1 MAQRQIG
8 DYLLIQ
14 ELGCGSMGETFL
26 AEHRFLKRLF
36 ILKILPQELS
46 SDSEFIKRFE
56 KEILSLSKLEH
67 PHIAKIHN
75 ASSADGV
82 YFLVSEP
89 ILDAANH
96 ATNLSQYFIKKHYR
110 LSEEDVLRV
119 ARQIASALDFAHEA
133 VLGNESVAHGS
144 IKLNNIVVKESK
156 DGLQVYLTD
165 FGLSRVIGPLA
176 ALSRIYHSVATTL
189 AAGFGLMIQKTGFDK
204 YSAGPW
210 DLSKAAE
217 LHRSFCQSFVFLAPE
232 QKMIGHPRACPMKSD
247 IYAFGVLLYYL
258 LTGEFPEGYFELPSK
273 KVPELKWNWDLLIC
287 RTLQTDPLKRPE
299 NLCARIEELLTSTSH
314 TSPRVQLQ
322 KLKTIAEE
330 NVEPASKFASSAA
343 GSPFSANLSS
353 LQAKPLLKPKEIVR
367 PSFEADPGAI
377 FQTET
382 TVSPYKPEPQEE
394 REIEPLQT
402 EMMIVPA
409 GTYLRGSN
417 HGGRDEMP
425 RHAVHLNA
433 FAIDIHPVT
442 NEQFV
447 LFLEAMGG
455 EKDSNNNDI
464 VRLRDSRIKKAG
476 GKLNIESGYAKH
488 PVVGVTWYGAIAY
501 AKWVGK
507 RLPTE
512 AEWEVAS
519 YGGREDFI
527 FPTGNQIERSE
538 ANFFSADTTAVM
550 SYPPNGFGLYDMAG
564 NIYEWCQ
571 DWYDYH
577 FYDISVQ
584 EPDNPKGPLQGVY
597 RVLRGGCW
605 KSSREDL
612 RCAHRHRNNPGIMN
626 GTYGFRCAADV
637 TEV

>member
-1 MAQRQIG
+1 MTQRQIG
-8 DYLLIQ
+8 DYLVVQ
-14 ELGCGSMGETFL
+14 ELGRGSMGETFL

-36 ILKILPQELS
+36 ILKVLPQELS
-46 SDSEFIKRFE
+46 SDAEFIKRYE
-56 KEILSLSKLEH
+56 KEVLALSKLEH

-96 ATNLSQYFIKKHYR
+96 SINLGGYFVKNHYR
-110 LSEEDVLRV
+110 LPEEEVLKI

-133 VLGNESVAHGS
+133 VLGSESLAHGS
-144 IKLNNIVVKESK
+144 IKLNNIVVKEAK

-176 ALSRIYHSVATTL
+176 MLSRTYHHVATAL
-189 AAGFGLMIQKTGFDK
+189 AAGVGFTIQKTGQDK
-204 YSAGPW
+204 YSVGPW
-210 DLSKAAE
+210 DTLKTSE
-217 LHRSFCQSFVFLAPE
+217 LHRSFCQSFIFLAPE
-232 QKMIGHPRACPMKSD
+232 QKIIGHPKASPIKSD
-247 IYAFGVLLYYL
+247 VYAFGVLLYYL
-258 LTGEFPEGYFELPSK
+258 LTSEFPEGYFELPSK

-287 RTLQTDPLKRPE
+287 RALQTDPLKRPE
-299 NLCARIEELLTSTSH
+299 NLCVRIEELLASASY

-330 NVEPASKFASSAA
+330 NVELASKFASTAA
-343 GSPFSANLSS
+343 GPHSANLSS
-353 LQAKPLLKPKEIVR
+353 LQVKPLLKPKEITR
-367 PSFEADPGAI
+367 PSFEVDPGAI
-377 FQTET
+377 FQTESS
-382 TVSPYKPEPQEE
+382 VAPYKPVPQEE
-394 REIEPLQT
+394 KEIEPLQT
-402 EMMIVPA
+402 EMVIVPA
-409 GTYLRGSN
+409 GSYLRGSN
-417 HGGRDEMP
+417 EGGRDEMP
-425 RHAVHLNA
+425 RHAVHLTS
-433 FAIDIHPVT
+433 FAIDAHPVT

-464 VRLRDSRIKKAG
+464 IRLRESRVKRTG

-488 PVVGVTWYGAIAY
+488 PVVGVTWYGAVAY

-538 ANFFSADTTAVM
+538 ANFFSSDTTPVM
-550 SYPPNGFGLYDMAG
+550 SYPPNGFNLYDMAG

-577 FYDISVQ
+577 FYDTSIQ

-597 RVLRGGCW
+597 RILRGGCW
-605 KSSREDL
+605 KSSKEDL

-637 TEV
+637 AIET

>member
-1 MAQRQIG
+1 MTPCQIG
-8 DYLLIQ
+8 DYVLVQ
-14 ELGCGSMGETFL
+14 ELGRGSMGETFL
-26 AEHRFLKRLF
+26 AEHRFLKRFF
-36 ILKILPQELS
+36 ILKVLPKELS
-46 SDSEFIKRFE
+46 SDGEFIKRFE

-75 ASSADGV
+75 ASSAEGV

-89 ILDAANH
+89 ILNEENH
-96 ATNLSQYFIKKHYR
+96 SINLFQYFAKKRY
-110 LSEEDVLRV
+110 LLPEEEVLKV
-119 ARQIASALDFAHEA
+119 ARQIASALDFSHEA
-133 VLGNESVAHGS
+133 VLGNEPIAHGS
-144 IKLNNIVVKESK
+144 IKLNNIIVKESK
-156 DGLQVYLTD
+156 EGIQVYLTD

-176 ALSRIYHSVATTL
+176 ALSRIYHSVAMTL
-189 AAGFGLMIQKTGFDK
+189 ASGTGLMLQKTGFDQ
-204 YSAGPW
+204 YSIGPW
-210 DLSKAAE
+210 DIGKAGE

-232 QKMIGHPRACPMKSD
+232 QKMIGHPKSCPIKSD

-273 KVPELKWNWDLLIC
+273 KVPALKWNWDLLIC

-299 NLCARIEELLTSTSH
+299 NLCARIEELLTPTSH
-314 TSPRVQLQ
+314 SLSHIPLQ

-330 NVEPASKFASSAA
+330 NGESVSKVSSSPA
-343 GSPFSANLSS
+343 GSSLL
-353 LQAKPLLKPKEIVR
+353 LQAKPLLKPKEIIR
-367 PSFEADPGAI
+367 PSFEADPAAI

-382 TVSPYKPEPQEE
+382 IVAPYKPKPQEE
-394 REIEPLQT
+394 KEIEPLQT
-402 EMMIVPA
+402 EMIIIPA

-417 HGGRDEMP
+417 HGAKDEMP
-425 RHAVHLNA
+425 RHAVHLHA
-433 FAIDIHPVT
+433 FAIDIYPVT

-455 EKDSNNNDI
+455 EKDGNNNDI
-464 VRLRDSRIKKAG
+464 IRLRDSRIKRTG
-476 GKLNIESGYAKH
+476 GRLNIESGYAKH
-488 PVVGVTWYGAIAY
+488 PVVGVTWYGAVAY

-512 AEWEVAS
+512 TEWEVAS

-527 FPTGNQIERSE
+527 FPTGGQIERSD
-538 ANFFSADTTAVM
+538 ANFFSSDTTAVM
-550 SYPPNGFGLYDMAG
+550 SYPANGCGLYDMAG
-564 NIYEWCQ
+564 NVYEWCQ

-577 FYDISVQ
+577 FYDLSVQ

-605 KSSREDL
+605 KSSKEDL
-612 RCAHRHRNNPGIMN
+612 RCSHRHRNNPGVMN

-637 TEV
+637 IQE